1 LVSTISHAPTFAEA
15 GISKVQVTLEDEL
28 KVHVVAVILVSPERL
43 SRAVRL
49 EMKSDPV
56 ISVDTIV
63 PASPSSGSII
73 LIAGREADAV
83 VVVAVAAVVALL
95 VAVVVTTGV
104 AVVGAAVGTDE
115 TVTCVIL
122 MVYTF
127 SITVRGDVS
136 VLAFIRYPHVPSVF
150 W

>member
-15 GISKVQVTLEDEL
+15 GISKVQVKLEDEL

>member
-1 LVSTISHAPTFAEA
+1 MSTISHAPTFADA

-28 KVHVVAVILVSPERL
+28 KAHVVAVILVSPERL

-73 LIAGREADAV
+73 LITGREVDAV
-83 VVVAVAAVVALL
+83 VVAAVAAVVIALL
-95 VAVVVTTGV
+95 VAVVVMTGV

-122 MVYTF
+122 MVYTD
-127 SITVRGDVS
+127 RKS
-136 VLAFIRYPHVPSVF
+136 VV
-150 W
+150 